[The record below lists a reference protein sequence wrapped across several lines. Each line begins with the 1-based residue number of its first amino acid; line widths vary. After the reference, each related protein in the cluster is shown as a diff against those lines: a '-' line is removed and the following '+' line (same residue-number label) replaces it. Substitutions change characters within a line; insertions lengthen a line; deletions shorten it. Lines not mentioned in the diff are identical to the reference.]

1 MISVTRP
8 FHALDPEGASRC
20 ERRSANLCWD
30 VLPNSSGWVS
40 IQGSMVSMV
49 SATNFHIFHTGLEVL
64 NSHEHKN
71 IQQITTTSF
80 CSQGFSPFLTCLSKK
95 TPRTPLRHW
104 SGLGVPSLPR
114 CCALM
119 VTTTLQWHCTL
130 RSKTKNAFF
139 ELDELDPRVLWVF
152 LMGWIEMLRCNQAWL
167 SKFAGWAPHHQ
178 VAAACRTGW
187 PGFELARWISVLHG
201 ASRIEVENGVLKI
214 SQVPGCVWWFL
225 MLVW

>member
-8 FHALDPEGASRC
+8 FHALDQEGNASRR
-20 ERRSANLCWD
+20 ERRSANLCQ

-40 IQGSMVSMV
+40 IQGSMVS
-49 SATNFHIFHTGLEVL
+49 ATNFDTGLELL
-64 NSHEHKN
+64 NSHEHN
-71 IQQITTTSF
+71 NQLLLT
-80 CSQGFSPFLTCLSKK
+80 GLLTCLSKK

-114 CCALM
+114 WCALM

-130 RSKTKNAFF
+130 RLKTKNAFF

-201 ASRIEVENGVLKI
+201 ASRIEVESGVLKI